1 MTKPFAFDEL
11 AARVRAHLRAPSQPE
26 STRLGALGIELDLLT
41 RRVTRDGSEVAL
53 STKEFDLLAYFLRHP
68 ASVLSREQILSAV
81 WGYSHDPGTN
91 IVEVYVSYLRRKLG
105 RPDSP
110 APIVTVRSVGYRLAP
125 ARA

>member
-1 MTKPFAFDEL
+1 M
-11 AARVRAHLRAPSQPE
+11 
-26 STRLGALGIELDLLT
+26 
-41 RRVTRDGSEVAL
+41 TRDGSEVAL

-68 ASVLSREQILSAV
+68 ANVLSREQILSAV

-91 IVEVYVSYLRRKLG
+91 IVEVYVSYLRRKLS
-105 RPDSP
+105 RPGSP